1 MAAPEQA
8 SSPSYFQDAAAYE
21 HLMGRWSRRLAPSL
35 IQFGGFADGER
46 VLDAGCGTGCLTLAL
61 PGFAKFA
68 SITGV
73 DITEPYVEAA
83 RSSNTNPRIVF
94 EVGNVLALPYSD
106 AEFDRAYSS
115 LVLHFI
121 PDTARAAA
129 EMRRV
134 VRPGGMVTAA
144 IWDNYGGQLFTRI
157 MWDIAG
163 VLDPDLERPYF
174 RPLNGPD
181 ELGAMWKASGFD
193 DVEESNLLIRIEFPD
208 FDDYWSSFTSGEGP
222 HGKYVMGLSATSRER
237 LEKEVRRAFV
247 GNRPDG
253 TQSTVGVA
261 WACRG
266 RVPH

>member
-1 MAAPEQA
+1 MAAMEQA
-8 SSPSYFQDAAAYE
+8 SSPSFFQDAAAYE

-61 PGFAKFA
+61 PGFANFT

-83 RSSNTNPRIVF
+83 RSSNTDPRITF
-94 EVGNVLALPYSD
+94 EVGDVLALPYPD
-106 AEFDRAYSS
+106 GAFDRAYSS

-121 PDTARAAA
+121 PDAARAVA

-134 VRPGGMVTAA
+134 VRPGGMATAA

-174 RPLNGPD
+174 RPLNGPG
-181 ELGAMWKASGFD
+181 ELGAIWNASGFVG
-193 DVEESNLLIRIEFPD
+193 VEESNLLIRMEFPN

-222 HGKYVMGLSATSRER
+222 HGKYVMGLSASSRER
-237 LEKEVRRAFV
+237 LEQEVRRAFV

-253 TQSTVGVA
+253 PRSMIGVA
-261 WACRG
+261 WVCRG
-266 RVPH
+266 RVPK

>member
-1 MAAPEQA
+1 
-8 SSPSYFQDAAAYE
+8 
-21 HLMGRWSRRLAPSL
+21 
-35 IQFGGFADGER
+35 
-46 VLDAGCGTGCLTLAL
+46 
-61 PGFAKFA
+61 
-68 SITGV
+68 
-73 DITEPYVEAA
+73 
-83 RSSNTNPRIVF
+83 
-94 EVGNVLALPYSD
+94 
-106 AEFDRAYSS
+106 
-115 LVLHFI
+115 
-121 PDTARAAA
+121 
-129 EMRRV
+129 
-134 VRPGGMVTAA
+134 MVTAA
-144 IWDNYGGQLFTRI
+144 IWDTYGGQLFTRI

-174 RPLNGPD
+174 RPLNGPG

-193 DVEESNLLIRIEFPD
+193 DVEESNLLIRMEFPD

-253 TQSTVGVA
+253 TRSMIGLA